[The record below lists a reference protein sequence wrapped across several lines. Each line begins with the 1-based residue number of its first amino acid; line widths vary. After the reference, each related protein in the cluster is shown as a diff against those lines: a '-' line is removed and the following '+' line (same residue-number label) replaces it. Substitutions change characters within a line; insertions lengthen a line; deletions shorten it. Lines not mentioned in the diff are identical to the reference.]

1 MENSEKKEL
10 LVMPEPQNFGATIIN
25 KGEGIELQW
34 PDEQSEKQFNDAMLQ
49 YIDCV
54 NDELDAVE
62 SVERESEM
70 RVVTDDDLEPDFLE
84 TTKADFEQDNGET
97 PPLDEKDMEELEKQQ
112 IEFEKQ
118 VKFVII
124 GGNEPAV
131 NQYFM
136 DSLSQADGSIK
147 IYELSVEEIK
157 FIVNSRAEKQA
168 ETIAVSYLNDEG
180 YRKRVNDWV
189 LILMQNHIKSKMPDI
204 DKETM
209 RKYFDGE
216 MELMFTKKTLK
227 EASKLSWT
235 EFDELMNSLKLFN
248 IIKYDLDNPNLF
260 SLTLNDNEIIENQKS
275 ELRHILNIGNAVVF
289 NLLKSKHIKTDDV
302 EKLED
307 VKSTILDIIGKI

>member
-1 MENSEKKEL
+1 
-10 LVMPEPQNFGATIIN
+10 
-25 KGEGIELQW
+25 
-34 PDEQSEKQFNDAMLQ
+34 
-49 YIDCV
+49 
-54 NDELDAVE
+54 
-62 SVERESEM
+62 M

-97 PPLDEKDMEELEKQQ
+97 PPLNQEDMEELEKQQ

-124 GGNEPAV
+124 GGNEPSV

-289 NLLKSKHIKTDDV
+289 NLLKSKHIKSDDV